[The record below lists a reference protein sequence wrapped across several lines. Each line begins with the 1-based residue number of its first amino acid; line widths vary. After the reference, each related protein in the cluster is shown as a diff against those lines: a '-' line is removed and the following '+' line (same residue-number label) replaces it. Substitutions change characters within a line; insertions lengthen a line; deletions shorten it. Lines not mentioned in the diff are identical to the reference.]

1 MNLGK
6 GGPTG
11 PGPCRCQS
19 GGGSGAVAAPG
30 SLPGERKFDLTPACQ
45 TDSQTSPPSILVPQ
59 QLLSVI
65 RYCDSNGLQLH
76 NHRGYAFCMVA
87 ALAALDLKQASHWF
101 KVRVPVCPA
110 PPALV
115 RPVRLSSGGGTC
127 RWRLFVADGG
137 RLHLCLSPRLA
148 EMFHLQTSSAQ
159 SPTTTAHLSSAQL
172 TQHEMH
178 CTRQFD
184 ARHQQR
190 PTNSATR
197 ETERIPPPTPCHPPP
212 RAPSPPWCRFGRV
225 AFPEAFAKPNFPSSV
240 VNLPSTGPGPTPR
253 QCCFGGTPPI
263 TIISGNHTPL

>member
-1 MNLGK
+1 
-6 GGPTG
+6 
-11 PGPCRCQS
+11 
-19 GGGSGAVAAPG
+19 
-30 SLPGERKFDLTPACQ
+30 
-45 TDSQTSPPSILVPQ
+45 
-59 QLLSVI
+59 
-65 RYCDSNGLQLH
+65 
-76 NHRGYAFCMVA
+76 MVA

-115 RPVRLSSGGGTC
+115 RPVRLLSGGGTC

-137 RLHLCLSPRLA
+137 RLHSCLPHLDWLKCSISKHPQPSRRPR
-148 EMFHLQTSSAQ
+148 Q
-159 SPTTTAHLSSAQL
+159 PISAQL
-172 TQHEMH
+172 SSPNTKCTAHDSLMRGTNRDRP
-178 CTRQFD
+178 TRQ
-184 ARHQQR
+184 HGR
-190 PTNSATR
+190 PSAS
-197 ETERIPPPTPCHPPP
+197 PPPTPCHPPP